1 MMEPSATGPHGP
13 HERNRTMS
21 FDDTVTITDGPGK
34 GATLT
39 VDTEYPYTINVTAGD
54 RMALIDG
61 PWTSDPLTAAVLA
74 TIAH

>member
-1 MMEPSATGPHGP
+1 
-13 HERNRTMS
+13 MS